1 MSAAPVPGIGRLLAD
16 PAAGQPSAD
25 YTRTFTPGVLMEG
38 QVLGQQGASTLV
50 RVDGRVLAFTLPGS
64 WAAGTRL
71 SLQYLGSGSDGL
83 RFLLRTAAAADAGPE
98 QVSLSRD
105 GQSLQSF
112 LAKAP
117 AQLQSPAPLLAR
129 PQIDPLPIAAAL
141 QRGLQQ
147 SGLFY
152 ESHLLAWTQGQW
164 SQAALLQE
172 PQGQLS
178 SLLRGGALANPESG
192 ATAGAASGG
201 PVATESFAEASL
213 PPVTAVLAGRASMAA
228 TGMAQS
234 TPNAG
239 QKAADALAR
248 AVMPNGSVEQ
258 GTPQLA
264 SDTYRQ
270 MALLAG
276 TPSSAATSQ
285 NLVASHLAPLVGQQ
299 LQTLAQQ
306 QLQWS
311 GALWPGQWLEW
322 KLRRGTDEAP
332 GEDDGGAKQTAAE
345 AIHWDSTLRL
355 QLPHLGAVEARLRL
369 HGQRLWLDLD
379 GDQAATL
386 QAAYGEL
393 HQALQALGLEVFR
406 S

>member
-1 MSAAPVPGIGRLLAD
+1 
-16 PAAGQPSAD
+16 
-25 YTRTFTPGVLMEG
+25 
-38 QVLGQQGASTLV
+38 
-50 RVDGRVLAFTLPGS
+50 
-64 WAAGTRL
+64 
-71 SLQYLGSGSDGL
+71 
-83 RFLLRTAAAADAGPE
+83 
-98 QVSLSRD
+98 
-105 GQSLQSF
+105 
-112 LAKAP
+112 
-117 AQLQSPAPLLAR
+117 
-129 PQIDPLPIAAAL
+129 
-141 QRGLQQ
+141 
-147 SGLFY
+147 
-152 ESHLLAWTQGQW
+152 
-164 SQAALLQE
+164 
-172 PQGQLS
+172 
-178 SLLRGGALANPESG
+178 
-192 ATAGAASGG
+192 
-201 PVATESFAEASL
+201 
-213 PPVTAVLAGRASMAA
+213 
-228 TGMAQS
+228 
-234 TPNAG
+234 
-239 QKAADALAR
+239 
-248 AVMPNGSVEQ
+248 MPNGSVEQ